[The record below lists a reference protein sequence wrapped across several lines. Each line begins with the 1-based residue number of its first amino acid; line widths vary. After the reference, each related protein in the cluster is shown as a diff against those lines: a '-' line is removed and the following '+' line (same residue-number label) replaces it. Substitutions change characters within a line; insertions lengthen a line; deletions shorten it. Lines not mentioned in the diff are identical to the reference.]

1 MAEYIEREALLQDIS
16 ETVLFSVRGGAEL
29 PTPEMRGAN
38 KVIDRIKSAPTAD
51 VVEVRHGEWFLVEY
65 EYLTCDKCGHW
76 YYTGCESTAEAK
88 RKINGTTVEFTNG
101 FMISYAPAD
110 DPQIAVVIAIEN
122 VTSGGLGN
130 YVRDVYEAYFN
141 SGSGVTNSQ
150 QSGTV
155 LS

>member
-1 MAEYIEREALLQDIS
+1 MVASTEEGTAW
-16 ETVLFSVRGGAEL
+16 ETFKNY
-29 PTPEMRGAN
+29 P
-38 KVIDRIKSAPTAD
+38 IKIAA
-51 VVEVRHGEWFLVEY
+51 
-65 EYLTCDKCGHW
+65 K
-76 YYTGCESTAEAK
+76 TGTAEAK
-88 RKINGTTVEFTNG
+88 RKVNGTTVEFTNG